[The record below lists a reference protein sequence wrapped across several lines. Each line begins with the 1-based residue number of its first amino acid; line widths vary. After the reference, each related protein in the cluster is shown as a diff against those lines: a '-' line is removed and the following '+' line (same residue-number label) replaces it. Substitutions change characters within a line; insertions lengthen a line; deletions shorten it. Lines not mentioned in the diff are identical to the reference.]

1 MLGREV
7 NQPSCGTDIS
17 YISTPGINF
26 TQKTITWL
34 GLYCSR
40 NSHEYLKNYARVTMV
55 SIKFLEHFY
64 KVGDVVYF
72 LDTAKVKFKSRKL
85 NS

>member
-7 NQPSCGTDIS
+7 NQPVGLILPIYQHRASILLRRS
-17 YISTPGINF
+17 IPGLACIAHE
-26 TQKTITWL
+26 TA
-34 GLYCSR
+34 R
-40 NSHEYLKNYARVTMV
+40 NTLKTMV

-85 NS
+85 NI